1 MNASLFNSVY
11 IKFSVIVVSVTL
23 VAAGIFG
30 GGLLHFLDQAE
41 YDAEVHRLLESSRH
55 ISGMLKI
62 DHELMVVAV
71 QRNFDLFE
79 SMLGTPLHSEPG
91 KTVRIGNEV
100 LPLLYAGRQPIVP
113 GFAAI
118 NLFTKGSKDLQA
130 TVFVRRGD
138 DFFRLATSMTDAA
151 GRSAVGTTL
160 AHDHPAYVR
169 LLAGDAYVGAVQ
181 LFGCYF
187 MTRYQPVLDD
197 SGQVIGALFAG
208 LDMSPNFSRITNE
221 VNVGHM
227 GGSGYAFVLDARPGQ
242 QYGTFLLHPLFKGK
256 KVSELDDAGAKAFF
270 SKVLQDQGGE
280 AKGPYRIFEPAAGS
294 DEDLVSVMRFE
305 DWNWVTGVGTPHD
318 SLGAHRMQLQHAVI
332 ALVAVVMVSIIIALK
347 ISINRLVLRPLVAM
361 NNNLRTSQE
370 RFRGL
375 VESSDDLIYTTD
387 ADACLTGV
395 FGKGWHARRLY
406 AENMIG
412 RPVVELLGGAD
423 PQHEAAHRRALGG
436 EHVIYEWRTS
446 GSAAEDLQSSLSPML
461 DADGGVCGLVAIGRD
476 ITERRRTEELVRHQA
491 QHDALTGLP
500 NRVLMQDRL
509 QQAILQASRNCRAVG
524 VLFVDLDYFKM
535 VNDRYGHDTGDELLK
550 AVAQRLLDCV
560 RQSDTVARIG
570 GDEFVVVIGDAA
582 DQAALGQVA
591 DKILNAFKKPFV
603 LSNCTL
609 AMSPSIG
616 ISSYPADARD
626 AATLVKLADGAMY
639 EAKMAGRATRCF
651 S

>member
-11 IKFSVIVVSVTL
+11 IKLSVIVVSVTL
-23 VAAGIFG
+23 AAAGIFG
-30 GGLLHFLDQAE
+30 GGLLHFLERAE
-41 YDAEVHRLLESSRH
+41 YEDEVHRLAESSHH

-62 DHELMVVAV
+62 DHELMVLAV

-79 SMLGTPLHSEPG
+79 SMLGAPPHSEPG
-91 KTVRIGNEV
+91 KTVRAGGEI
-100 LPLLYAGRQPIVP
+100 LPLLYAGQQPIVP

-118 NLFTKGSKDLQA
+118 KMFTKGSRDLQA

-138 DFFRLATSMTDAA
+138 DFFRLATSITEAD
-151 GRSAVGTTL
+151 GRSAVGTRL
-160 AHDHPAYVR
+160 DRDHPAYAR
-169 LLAGDAYVGAVQ
+169 LLAGQAYVGVVQ

-187 MTRYQPVLDD
+187 MTRYQPVIDG

-208 LDMSPNFSRITNE
+208 LDMSPSFSRIANE
-221 VNVGHM
+221 VNTIHLRE
-227 GGSGYAFVLDARPGQ
+227 SGYAFVLDARPGRQ
-242 QYGTFLLHPLFKGK
+242 FGTFLVHPLYKGK
-256 KVSELDDAGAKAFF
+256 RVSEIDDERVKAFF
-270 SKVLQDQGGE
+270 SKLLQEQGGE
-280 AKGPYRIFEPAAGS
+280 GKGAQRIFEPASGS
-294 DEDLVSVMRFE
+294 EEDMVSVMRFPE
-305 DWNWVTGVGTPHD
+305 WDWVTGVGTPY
-318 SLGAHRMQLQHAVI
+318 SNLVAHRMQLQHAVI
-332 ALVAVVMVSIIIALK
+332 ALIAVVMLSIIIALK
-347 ISINRLVLRPLVAM
+347 ISINRLVLRPLVAI
-361 NNNLRTSQE
+361 NKNLRTSQE

-387 ADACLTGV
+387 AEACLTGV
-395 FGKGWHARRLY
+395 FGKGWHARRLH

-412 RPVVELLGGAD
+412 RPIAELLGGAD
-423 PQHEAAHRRALGG
+423 PQHESAHKRALAG

-446 GSAAEDLQSSLSPML
+446 GSVEEDFQSSLSPMR
-461 DADGGVCGLVAIGRD
+461 DADGHVCGLVAIGRD
-476 ITERRRTEELVRHQA
+476 ITERRRSEELVRHQA

-509 QQAILQASRNCRAVG
+509 QQAILQASRNCRDVG

-582 DQAALGQVA
+582 DQAALAQVA

-603 LSNCTL
+603 LSSCTL
-609 AMSPSIG
+609 SMSPSIG
-616 ISSYPADARD
+616 ISSYPADASD